1 MYLVFDIGGSST
13 KYALIE
19 NDKIIKKYSEKS
31 LSSMEEFLS
40 FLKAKTEEFI
50 KDYDIE
56 GIGFSSPGTVDSK
69 TYHVGG
75 LTALGY
81 LGEKDFAK
89 VIKETY
95 KLPVAIEND
104 ANCAALGEI
113 YYNNPTENLLAF
125 VIIGSGIGGAVVKD
139 GEILRGLSLESGE
152 FGYMLFNDYGEVKN
166 LSRLGTLPNVR
177 MTIKEKYGKDYD
189 TYYIFDKYLKKEE
202 PFYKEVDKM
211 FTYLAMG
218 LYNIAYS
225 LNPEVIYIGGAI
237 SEDKNFVRA
246 LEEKLKED
254 IFAGVSLKLRPVS
267 FFNDNNL
274 YGAYANLKMLIEKEG
289 GYHD

>member
-13 KYALIE
+13 KYCLID
-19 NDKIIKKYSEKS
+19 NDKIIKKYSAKS
-31 LSSMEEFLS
+31 LASMDEFLA
-40 FLKAKTEEFI
+40 FLKATIDEFV

-69 TYHVGG
+69 TYEVSG

-81 LGEKDFAK
+81 LGEKNFAK
-89 VIKETY
+89 IIKDSY
-95 KLPVAIEND
+95 KVPVAIEND

-113 YYNNPTENLLAF
+113 YYNKPAENLIAF
-125 VIIGSGIGGAVVKD
+125 VIIGSGIGGVVVKD

-152 FGYMLFNDYGEVKN
+152 FGYMLFNDYGEIKN

-177 MTIKEKYGKDYD
+177 TTIREKYGKDYD

-202 PFYKEVDKM
+202 PFYTEVDKM

-225 LNPEVIYIGGAI
+225 INPEVIYIGGAI
-237 SEDKNFVRA
+237 SEDRNFIKA
-246 LEEKLKED
+246 IEEKLKD
-254 IFAGVSLKLRPVS
+254 QIFAGVSLKIRPVS
-267 FFNDNNL
+267 FYNDNNL
-274 YGAYANLKMLIEKEG
+274 YGAYANMKMILDKKG
-289 GYHD
+289 GDYD